1 MQHIF
6 FPLALCILAIESF
19 REEKEKEFMFIY
31 GISQENGERTKDE
44 KVFYTD
50 QQQALDAFKKL
61 LVPVAREMGV
71 DDCIQK
77 IRNGKDVKY
86 RKAIADFL
94 EEFFGTES
102 CPVTKNELCG
112 KETQEDFWRPKVP
125 PKDPLKEFDCFC
137 DYGNIICVYFNFGK
151 ELSLETNL
159 WTFGRNGQWDFHAF
173 DYEYGEI
180 YFRIYDNS
188 EEARVYMTI
197 NEVEHYFGEKTH
209 SANILLVYH
218 CLTEQPKTRKKIAE
232 EIWERYHLKLSEK
245 TIGAQID
252 ALKKLGL
259 PICHRNTD
267 ATGIVANQAIDQTI
281 FYLFGDVIELPK
293 PAGFYLDWSKQGSV
307 QREAVQ
313 QIGTKAYP
321 LLILLTL
328 QDAQIPMK
336 TGQIM
341 EAVWDRYG
349 VKISKG
355 AILRN
360 MKLLEQLKYIHEGD
374 EKGYTAEGHLLR
386 NI

>member
-1 MQHIF
+1 
-6 FPLALCILAIESF
+6 
-19 REEKEKEFMFIY
+19 MFIY
-31 GISQENGERTKDE
+31 GIYFELLKGQKTGRSKTT
-44 KVFYTD
+44 YYAD
-50 QQQALDAFKKL
+50 QQEALDAFKKL
-61 LVPVAREMGV
+61 VVPVARKMGV
-71 DDCIQK
+71 DDYIRK
-77 IRNGKDVKY
+77 IRTGKDVKY
-86 RKAIADFL
+86 RKAVADFL
-94 EEFFGTES
+94 EEFFATEKY
-102 CPVTKNELCG
+102 PQMKHVLNGNES
-112 KETQEDFWRPKVP
+112 QEDFWGLKKP
-125 PKDPLKEFDCFC
+125 PKDPLEDFDCFYNEGC
-137 DYGNIICVYFNFGK
+137 TQVYFDFDK
-151 ELSLETNL
+151 FMHLETDL
-159 WTFGRNGQWDFHAF
+159 WIHEDSDGWNFEPNS
-173 DYEYGEI
+173 YI
-180 YFRIYDNS
+180 YFLLEVRGV
-188 EEARVYMTI
+188 AVKVYMTI
-197 NEVEHYFGEKTH
+197 DEVEHYFGEKAH

-232 EIWERYHLKLSEK
+232 EIGKRYHLKLSEK

-267 ATGIVANQAIDQTI
+267 ATGIVASRESIA
-281 FYLFGDVIELPK
+281 YLFGDVLEQPK
-293 PAGFYLDWSKQGSV
+293 PAGFYLDRSKQGSV

-328 QDAQIPMK
+328 QNAQIPMK

-360 MKLLEQLKYIHEGD
+360 MKLLEQLKYVHEDD
-374 EKGYTAEGHLLR
+374 EKGYTAEGHLLQ